1 MANLAGDLSKQI
13 FGHSDAEQTF
23 RPWWVVLEDY
33 IMYSMVLMGKMVL
46 KLKTKN
52 SNNLYLKTKIFRSII
67 LEELF

>member
-46 KLKTKN
+46 ELKK
-52 SNNLYLKTKIFRSII
+52 KTLVSW
-67 LEELF
+67 